1 MINNLKKQYIYMRLT
16 FSYRFIL
23 YERLR
28 KSSPDKTSYS
38 YNSCFS
44 GSLIVPVALAYKRV
58 LLIPAGLR

>member
-1 MINNLKKQYIYMRLT
+1 MRLT